1 MAERLD
7 RFMAR
12 AAGAYYARQAPQF
25 GRAGD
30 FTTAPEIS
38 QAFGEV
44 LGAWC
49 AVMWEKMGRPDP
61 VMLAECGPGRGTLM
75 ADALR
80 AVAQA
85 APAFRA
91 ALRVHLVETSRS
103 LRAAQATALP
113 GQVAAWHDDISTLPA
128 GPLLLL
134 GNEFLDALPIR
145 QFIRRGGAWLERHVQ
160 DAAFVELPAVEAP
173 ALPAE
178 APEGAVKE
186 VSEPALGFVAAL
198 AARLAAQGGA
208 ALLVDYGPAGPCFG
222 DTLQAVRAHETGLD
236 PLAEPGSRDLTAHV
250 DFPALA
256 EVARG
261 AGAAAFGP
269 LPQGLVLQRL
279 GLLTRAAMLA
289 QSRPRL
295 AGEILSGAE
304 RLVAA
309 ESMGRLFK
317 ALALCNSSLWDPRVG
332 PPPGFEMGEA

>member
-1 MAERLD
+1 MPERLD

-12 AAGAYYARQAPQF
+12 AVAAYYARAATPF

-30 FTTAPEIS
+30 FTTAPEIC

-49 AVMWEKMGRPDP
+49 AVTWERMGRPDP
-61 VMLAECGPGRGTLM
+61 VVLAECGPGRGTLM

-91 ALRVHLVETSRS
+91 ALRVHLVETSPS
-103 LRAAQATALP
+103 LRDAQERALP
-113 GQVAAWHDDISTLPA
+113 GQVAAWHDDIATLPP

-145 QFIRRGGAWLERHVQ
+145 QFIRRGGAWMERHVQ
-160 DAAFVELPAVEAP
+160 DGAFVELPATDLP
-173 ALPAE
+173 RLPAE
-178 APEGAVKE
+178 APEAAVKE
-186 VSEPALGFVAAL
+186 VSEAALAFVAAL
-198 AARLAAQGGA
+198 SARLATQGGA
-208 ALLVDYGPAGPCFG
+208 ALLVDYGPGAPAFG
-222 DTLQAVRAHETGLD
+222 DTLQAVAAQQTGLD
-236 PLAEPGSRDLTAHV
+236 PLAEPGTRDLTAHA
-250 DFPALA
+250 DFPTLA
-256 EVARG
+256 DVARE

-269 LPQGLVLQRL
+269 LPQGLLLQRL
-279 GLLTRAAMLA
+279 GLMTRAAMLA
-289 QSRPRL
+289 QARPRL

-309 ESMGRLFK
+309 EGMGRLFK
-317 ALALCNSSLWDPRVG
+317 ALALCDSRLG
-332 PPPGFEMGEA
+332 PPPGFEDA

>member
-1 MAERLD
+1 MPERLD

-12 AAGAYYARQAPQF
+12 AVAAYYARQAPQF

-49 AVMWEKMGRPDP
+49 AVTWEAMGRPDP
-61 VMLAECGPGRGTLM
+61 VILAECGPGRGTLM

-80 AVAQA
+80 AIAQA
-85 APAFRA
+85 APAFHA
-91 ALRVHLVETSRS
+91 ALRVHLVEASPI
-103 LRAAQATALP
+103 LRAAQSRALP
-113 GQVAAWHDDISTLPA
+113 GQVAAWHDHIGTLPP

-145 QFIRRGGAWLERHVQ
+145 QFIRRDGAWLERHVEEGAWV
-160 DAAFVELPAVEAP
+160 DLPATDAP
-173 ALPAE
+173 PLPAE

-186 VSEPALGFVAAL
+186 VSEAALGFVAAL
-198 AARLAAQGGA
+198 AARIAAQGGA
-208 ALLVDYGPAGPCFG
+208 ALLVDYGPALPAFG

-236 PLAEPGSRDLTAHV
+236 PLAEPGTRDLTAHV

-256 EVARG
+256 AVART
-261 AGAAAFGP
+261 AGASAFGP
-269 LPQGLVLQRL
+269 LPQGLLLQRL
-279 GLLTRAAMLA
+279 GLMTRAAMLA

-309 ESMGRLFK
+309 EGMGRLFK
-317 ALALCNSSLWDPRVG
+317 ALAVCDSRIG
-332 PPPGFEMGEA
+332 PPPGFEDA